1 MKRVV
6 VTTTLTL
13 CFLLAWAIGTSYAAE
28 LTKEEILALV
38 AEFDDAYDAHDT
50 ARAVSLFTDDAVI
63 DMVVIPPFDKEGE
76 RQFLDESWPTYPTI
90 RHSADAFALAS
101 ASDKVGITEH
111 SVIYVWPDT
120 GYPVSWFHLCVKDC
134 VLTPEGP
141 KIKQLTAYG
150 DWAADTIQGGAMP
163 RRNLGDMIPSFTL
176 PAPEGTGLAPMEA
189 SAELITR
196 LNSRDLPNV
205 AKMIQEDAS
214 VRFPFI
220 DRPSTRSELMD
231 IYEQMLGGF
240 SDAYWE
246 NTRRVDMGDGW
257 VFSEN
262 TLKGTNDGEFISRPA
277 TGLPM
282 NVRAGL
288 VEHYDENGLA
298 TYVHFHFDT
307 LSMPGQEAPTEGP
320 PPTGMAPVNDIQ
332 MYYETHGE
340 GQPLILLHG
349 GLGNAGYWEKQI
361 PVFAEKYK
369 VIAVDSRGQGRSTY
383 SEQPIGYSLMASDVI
398 ALMDYLGIEK
408 ADVVGWSDGGIIG
421 LDLAINHP
429 ERLHKLIAFGANYN
443 TSGVRADAFEN
454 EKANAYFAKASE
466 DYQKLS
472 PDPSRWD
479 ALLENLSSMWAS
491 EPNFTAS
498 QLGSITVPI
507 LVLDGENEEVVY
519 AAHTKE
525 MASLIPTAK
534 LILIPGT
541 GHFAPWEK
549 PEEFN
554 QIVLDYLAEIEDFSN
569 VFFMSL
575 STGLNMISLPLKP
588 QTSYNARSFAE
599 MLSATVV
606 IKLDEAR
613 QRFVGFTLD
622 APDDGFDI
630 EGGKGY
636 IVNVPEGKTI
646 AFTGATWTNQPPV
659 ESAPTLDADSAWAF
673 VVSGTLSS
681 PDDRPNFDGYTIQA
695 RNLRTGVVQTSE
707 VMSLRGAPVTKQP
720 QTSEVLGYFAIAS
733 ADLSRKSII
742 QTGDELEII
751 ARDASGNIVSR
762 IVRTIDAD
770 NIGKAYLNIPLRLGD
785 IIPSQTVLLQN
796 YPNPFNPETWIPF
809 HLAQDAD
816 VSVRIY
822 DAGGRLVRTLA
833 LGHREAGIYV
843 AKGKAVYWDGK
854 SDSGEKVASG
864 VYFYSIKAGDFS
876 ATRKL
881 MVRK

>member
-1 MKRVV
+1 
-6 VTTTLTL
+6 
-13 CFLLAWAIGTSYAAE
+13 
-28 LTKEEILALV
+28 
-38 AEFDDAYDAHDT
+38 
-50 ARAVSLFTDDAVI
+50 
-63 DMVVIPPFDKEGE
+63 
-76 RQFLDESWPTYPTI
+76 
-90 RHSADAFALAS
+90 
-101 ASDKVGITEH
+101 
-111 SVIYVWPDT
+111 
-120 GYPVSWFHLCVKDC
+120 
-134 VLTPEGP
+134 
-141 KIKQLTAYG
+141 
-150 DWAADTIQGGAMP
+150 
-163 RRNLGDMIPSFTL
+163 
-176 PAPEGTGLAPMEA
+176 
-189 SAELITR
+189 
-196 LNSRDLPNV
+196 
-205 AKMIQEDAS
+205 
-214 VRFPFI
+214 
-220 DRPSTRSELMD
+220 
-231 IYEQMLGGF
+231 
-240 SDAYWE
+240 
-246 NTRRVDMGDGW
+246 
-257 VFSEN
+257 
-262 TLKGTNDGEFISRPA
+262 
-277 TGLPM
+277 
-282 NVRAGL
+282 
-288 VEHYDENGLA
+288 
-298 TYVHFHFDT
+298 
-307 LSMPGQEAPTEGP
+307 
-320 PPTGMAPVNDIQ
+320 
-332 MYYETHGE
+332 
-340 GQPLILLHG
+340 
-349 GLGNAGYWEKQI
+349 
-361 PVFAEKYK
+361 
-369 VIAVDSRGQGRSTY
+369 
-383 SEQPIGYSLMASDVI
+383 
-398 ALMDYLGIEK
+398 
-408 ADVVGWSDGGIIG
+408 
-421 LDLAINHP
+421 
-429 ERLHKLIAFGANYN
+429 
-443 TSGVRADAFEN
+443 
-454 EKANAYFAKASE
+454 
-466 DYQKLS
+466 
-472 PDPSRWD
+472 
-479 ALLENLSSMWAS
+479 
-491 EPNFTAS
+491 
-498 QLGSITVPI
+498 
-507 LVLDGENEEVVY
+507 
-519 AAHTKE
+519 
-525 MASLIPTAK
+525 
-534 LILIPGT
+534 
-541 GHFAPWEK
+541 
-549 PEEFN
+549 
-554 QIVLDYLAEIEDFSN
+554 VLDYLAEIEDFSN

-720 QTSEVLGYFAIAS
+720 QTSEVLGYFAITS